1 MDYVSITKSNRLF
14 WLGRYYERVS
24 FTLQF
29 IMERYDEVIDTD
41 DFDYE
46 QYCKDLGIPNIY
58 TSIDDFFQRYT
69 LDVNDFSSVRN
80 AAEQMLGNGMVLRET
95 IGSPTLAYL
104 QMAVYSLDEV
114 MAKTLPLGLG
124 LQRVLDNIMAFRGCY
139 DDYLAEDKIRNILK
153 SGASVE
159 RLSFTLRTRY
169 KEDILP
175 VELRKLIIRA
185 SRAELQTDPLR
196 FQALIRQMQAF
207 EGREDTEALSKA
219 EFLGAVEN
227 LFRV

>member
-58 TSIDDFFQRYT
+58 NSIDDFFQRYT
-69 LDVNDFSSVRN
+69 LDINDYSSVRN

-139 DDYLAEDKIRNILK
+139 DDYLADDKIRNILK

-175 VELRKLIIRA
+175 VELKKLIIRA

-196 FQALIRQMQAF
+196 FQALIRQLQVF
-207 EGREDTEALSKA
+207 EGKEDVEALSKV